1 MEIKS
6 FLGKRARSQ
15 SYDFDWGNEEYE
27 SDGEPNNKKR
37 RIENTKTE
45 FVDEKFVY
53 TIGNEIHFTAN
64 INKIS
69 IQEIIK
75 QMTSLIHDHKKKSDE
90 EPEKLNIVYIVDS
103 PGGSVTSILK
113 FVDFINVAK
122 KKYPFVE
129 FTSIVTG
136 LTASAGTIMAIV
148 ADKRY
153 MTKNAHAMV
162 HELSSG
168 NQGKYTEF
176 RSYVKFLDQLHDKLV
191 TIYCDKTK
199 KSKEEIELI
208 MKNETWFSAEEYL
221 KYGFIEEIK

>member
-1 MEIKS
+1 MEYIN
-6 FLGKRARSQ
+6 LKRPRSD
-15 SYDFDWGNEEYE
+15 SYDINWGGDKDYDE
-27 SDGEPNNKKR
+27 DNKKYKVDNDR
-37 RIENTKTE
+37 TN

-53 TIGNEIHFTAN
+53 TIGNEIHFTAG

-69 IQEIIK
+69 IQEIIR
-75 QMTSLIHDHKKKSDE
+75 QMTKLIHDHKKKSDE
-90 EPEKLNIVYIVDS
+90 ESEKLNIIYTVDS

-113 FVDFINVAK
+113 FVDFISLAK

-129 FTSIVTG
+129 FTSIITG

-176 RSYVKFLDQLHDKLV
+176 RSYCKFLDQLHEKLV
-191 TIYCDKTK
+191 NIYCDKTK
-199 KSKEEIELI
+199 KSREEVESI
-208 MKNETWFSAEEYL
+208 MRNETWFSADEYL
-221 KYGFIEEIK
+221 KYGFVEEIK